1 MKSLTLDYQR
11 EIFKYLLQNKSSVRL
26 VKDIPI
32 DVFQNTDHRI
42 VLQEIKKFV
51 NKFSRMPSSIDTS
64 QIMYQYIED
73 NKTKLGITQDQIDL
87 FQQDIKNLYTPVQA
101 DEEYLAEHLV
111 TIIQYQQ
118 MKKLLSTYA
127 PILDNGMEVWE
138 KLKIELD
145 PILSL
150 SMDEDEARPLPTE
163 IFTDWHNDGRTVV
176 YAIQTFLNGLNRLTA
191 KGGFATPEL
200 ITILGLPKAFKTGTI
215 INLLVHMAAYYGLNI
230 FLADFENGQTQVRT
244 RVKQTLMQASLMEVI
259 NNEYADV
266 LEECLDG
273 WKLNGGSIWV
283 GSYTAFTHTAKD
295 VEMDMRRICKEN
307 GYENGFDCIGW
318 DYADIMRPTTKQNS
332 LREDIGRVYH
342 DIIAVHKRQGAFGFT
357 ASHTNRSAM
366 GKFEPTMADFSE
378 DWGKAK
384 NAHACFYITQDED
397 EAKENIA
404 RIGVV
409 MQRQGAKSGYFPVQ
423 INYETQ
429 TLEEIPE
436 EVYQDC
442 MEVDED

>member
-1 MKSLTLDYQR
+1 MKSLTLDFQR

-26 VKDIPI
+26 VQDIPI
-32 DVFQNTDHRI
+32 DVFQNADYRI
-42 VLQEIKKFV
+42 VLQEVKKFV
-51 NKFSRMPSSIDTS
+51 KKFSRMPSSIDTN
-64 QIMYQYIED
+64 QLMYEYLES
-73 NKTKLGITQDQIDL
+73 NKTKLSITQDQIDL
-87 FQQDIKNLYTPVQA
+87 FQEDVRNLYNPVQA
-101 DEEYLAEHLV
+101 DEDYLAEHLV

-118 MKKLLSTYA
+118 MKKLFATYA
-127 PILDNGMEVWE
+127 PILDNGMDIWE

-145 PILSL
+145 PILAL
-150 SMDEDEARPLPTE
+150 SMEEDEARPLPTE
-163 IFTDWHNDGRTVV
+163 IFTDWHNDGRTKV
-176 YAIQTFLNGLNRLTA
+176 YAIQTFLNGLNSLTA
-191 KGGFATPEL
+191 KGGFSSPEL

-215 INLLVHMAAYYGLNI
+215 INLLVHMAAYYGLNVFI
-230 FLADFENGQTQVRT
+230 ADFENGQTQVRT
-244 RVKQTLMQASLMEVI
+244 RVKQTLMEATLMEVI
-259 NNEYADV
+259 NNEYEDV
-266 LEECLDG
+266 LDECING

-283 GSYTAFTHTAKD
+283 GSYTAYTHTAKD
-295 VEMDMRRICKEN
+295 VEMDMRRICKER

-318 DYADIMRPTTKQNS
+318 DYADIMRPSVKQNS

-342 DIIAVHKRQGAFGFT
+342 DIIGVHKRQDAFGFT

-397 EAKENIA
+397 EAKENVA

-409 MQRQGAKSGYFPVQ
+409 MQRQGAKSGYFPVL
-423 INYETQ
+423 INYDTQ

-436 EVYQDC
+436 EVYREC
-442 MEVDED
+442 LDEEED